1 MVTNSNRLHPN
12 LNPRL
17 WRCTWESP
25 CDCDSGGLNSKTN
38 VECFPYKKGCK
49 NQPMGSGG
57 VRKYARTHVQDVG
70 ERGKGLFARQD
81 ISAGEYIMQYTGEI
95 LGQAEYER
103 RFHWDDMIG
112 RHHSYYMDL
121 GEVVVHNMR
130 DRCVID
136 ASRYG
141 NDARFINHSCEPNAE
156 TQKWNVKGFE
166 CVGIFALRDIRYG
179 EEITFD
185 YHAVRQEEA
194 RVCLCG
200 ASTCRKYI

>member
-1 MVTNSNRLHPN
+1 MVTHSNRLHPN
-12 LNPRL
+12 LNPR
-17 WRCTWESP
+17 RCTWESP

-49 NQPMGSGG
+49 NQLMGSGG
-57 VRKYARTHVQDVG
+57 ARKYARTHVQDVG
-70 ERGKGLFARQD
+70 DRGKGLFARQD

-121 GEVVVHNMR
+121 HNN
-130 DRCVID
+130 CVID